1 MRINKYRK
9 QGLLTKQ
16 EAAEIAGC
24 HPNTIF
30 NKCIKG
36 DAECTFID
44 GVYYV
49 TEEVA
54 KQIGEDAR
62 KFKEEQKALIERR
75 EKLKRQIREA
85 KNNQLTGGN
94 ENADKK

>member
-54 KQIGEDAR
+54 TDW
-62 KFKEEQKALIERR
+62 
-75 EKLKRQIREA
+75 
-85 KNNQLTGGN
+85 
-94 ENADKK
+94 